1 MKPIIN
7 KESEIKQTVIDHDSA
22 IFCKHG
28 PKDLSIS
35 DNGALVGKRLA
46 VKDLFALK
54 GEKNSAGNPD
64 WSAQA
69 SEASSNAFAVERL
82 LQQGCRFVGF
92 THTDEIAY
100 SLEGNNIHFGAAEN
114 PKLKGHACGGS
125 SMGSAAAVAAGL
137 ADIGLG
143 TDTGGSIRV
152 PASYCGLFG
161 FRPSHGAVN
170 SEGLIPLA
178 PAFDTTGW
186 FTQSA
191 ELLEKVGE
199 QLLPQKESNPFSDLS
214 EQELVVCDELFD
226 LVQPELASAL
236 KLELTRITPL
246 FKKVTQFKLQ
256 DKSILTKLAD
266 TFRILQGREISR
278 THGLWVKKEK
288 PSFAPAVAQ
297 RFNMAMALTEQE
309 EQQAK
314 EIQLQWQSIVKQ
326 NLSNTSVLF
335 LPTTPTIAPKLG
347 ADTSSIR
354 MNILTLTA
362 IAGLTGSAQVHLP
375 LINIKHL
382 ETIAP
387 YGFSLLM
394 LKNNDLSL
402 LKLTNKLAKQLNV
415 KEARS

>member
-1 MKPIIN
+1 MKPTVN
-7 KESEIKQTVIDHDSA
+7 KKNTIQQTAIDHDSA
-22 IFCKHG
+22 IFCQHG
-28 PKDLSIS
+28 PKDLIICDS
-35 DNGALVGKRLA
+35 GTLVGQRLA

-64 WSAQA
+64 WFTQA
-69 SEASSNAFAVERL
+69 SEATSNAFSVERL

-114 PKLKGHACGGS
+114 PKLRGHACGGS
-125 SMGSAAAVAAGL
+125 SMGSAAAVAANL

-178 PAFDTTGW
+178 PDFDTTGW

-199 QLLPQKESNPFSDLS
+199 QLLPHKEIASSCALA

-226 LVQPELASAL
+226 LVQPELATVL
-236 KLELTRITPL
+236 ILELTRITPL
-246 FKKVTQFKLQ
+246 FKKVTRFKLE

-266 TFRILQGREISR
+266 TFRILQGREIAR
-278 THGLWVKKEK
+278 THGQWV
-288 PSFAPAVAQ
+288 
-297 RFNMAMALTEQE
+297 
-309 EQQAK
+309 
-314 EIQLQWQSIVKQ
+314 
-326 NLSNTSVLF
+326 
-335 LPTTPTIAPKLG
+335 
-347 ADTSSIR
+347 
-354 MNILTLTA
+354 
-362 IAGLTGSAQVHLP
+362 
-375 LINIKHL
+375 
-382 ETIAP
+382 
-387 YGFSLLM
+387 
-394 LKNNDLSL
+394 
-402 LKLTNKLAKQLNV
+402 
-415 KEARS
+415 